1 MVLPRSL
8 VLACV
13 LVCVS
18 VVGQV
23 SKVDAF
29 NVLGCNFNPG
39 DNPESCINGK
49 INEQV
54 NQAKNEMN
62 TKVNDANKKA
72 QEAQRQ
78 ADAARQELQ
87 NSPNLARLRGEQ
99 LMLQSVRTLQLEPL
113 IQCLESN
120 RAFPQ
125 ADLAQ
130 YVARAGS
137 NPGELA
143 KWVLE
148 DLLRHVEG
156 DFDRLMAEEIQ
167 VLRQPS
173 MQAMQRLASPDAAIA
188 KLQRLAERHPA
199 ARCLSQ
205 HIAPRM
211 QMLRQAGQ
219 DLQTIILIRANAMY
233 DAKVKPVVMETIG
246 RGTASLVQLTQRL
259 AQEGTLSAVQTTAP
273 LSAPIGGTGQPA
285 PGTPSPAFGGKPGP
299 SPQSE
304 LPAVL
309 KESPQAGAMTIPP
322 PPQQEK
328 VTQPA
333 GPQDSGQL
341 QQGGRMPA
349 GAVRKRSVDGNE
361 EIAEDANVTSRGLG
375 EYATTNLPT
384 GSEIY
389 TIANGIISRHLL
401 SPTGIAA
408 KATSI
413 RTLAAALPNP
423 QARATALTTVQQQLA
438 PNIQVPVSVY
448 LEIGMEI
455 LRFMGHKFIN
465 SESGELSIKGGF
477 ALPPGGAF
485 MVTQGAQSLS
495 FVKDGFMSIGLGL
508 CGLPPAV
515 AINCSFAKTMAEG
528 AFDYLFV
535 PGVRMATLLAAN
547 TAYDLFIDQ
556 AKEAVMQA
564 RTPQELADRLHRI
577 SGPFAPLAD
586 QIHHEILLQIVDGL
600 VKDTRLAL
608 DQYNAS
614 VRELA
619 DASVRR

>member
-1 MVLPRSL
+1 MRQGRFIIPGLFLAVATFSATALYALDYPSVFGCSL
-8 VLACV
+8 
-13 LVCVS
+13 
-18 VVGQV
+18 
-23 SKVDAF
+23 
-29 NVLGCNFNPG
+29 NPAN
-39 DNPESCINGK
+39 NPEACLN
-49 INEQV
+49 N
-54 NQAKNEMN
+54 
-62 TKVNDANKKA
+62 KVNDINRDAGNKI
-72 QEAQRQ
+72 
-78 ADAARQELQ
+78 ADANNKLKTAEDKLKQLE
-87 NSPNLARLRGEQ
+87 NSPNFARLRGEQ
-99 LMLQSVRTLQLEPL
+99 LMLQSVRNLQLEPL

-143 KWVLE
+143 KWVL
-148 DLLRHVEG
+148 DDIMRQVEG
-156 DFDRLMAEEIQ
+156 DFERLMAEELQ
-167 VLRQPS
+167 ALRQPS
-173 MQAMQRLASPDAAIA
+173 MQAMQRLASPDAAIT
-188 KLQRLAERHPA
+188 KLQRLAERHPG

-205 HIAPRM
+205 HIGPRM
-211 QMLRQAGQ
+211 QALRQAGQ
-219 DLQTIILIRANAMY
+219 DLQTTILARSNSMY
-233 DAKVKPVVMETIG
+233 DTKVKPVVMQTIG

-259 AQEGTLSAVQTTAP
+259 AQEGTLSATPAAP
-273 LSAPIGGTGQPA
+273 PLPIPSGGTGQPA
-285 PGTPSPAFGGKPGP
+285 PGTLPPALSGKPGLP
-299 SPQSE
+299 PQGE

-309 KESPQAGAMTIPP
+309 KQSPQAGAMTIPP

-328 VTQPA
+328 ATQPDA
-333 GPQDSGQL
+333 AQDSGQL

-349 GAVRKRSVDGNE
+349 GAIRKRGLDGE
-361 EIAEDANVTSRGLG
+361 EDLTEESSVTSRGVMD
-375 EYATTNLPT
+375 YASANLPT
-384 GSEIY
+384 ASEIHS
-389 TIANGIISRHLL
+389 IANGIISRHLL
-401 SPTGIAA
+401 NPTGIAA
-408 KATSI
+408 KATAL

-423 QARATALTTVQQQLA
+423 QARTIALATVQQQLA

-465 SESGELSIKGGF
+465 SESGELSIRGGF

-528 AFDYLFV
+528 AFDYVFV
-535 PGVRMATLLAAN
+535 PGVRIATLLAAN
-547 TAYDLFIDQ
+547 TAYDIFIDQ

-577 SGPFAPLAD
+577 AGPFAPLAD
-586 QIHHEILLQIVDGL
+586 QIHHEILLTIVDGL

-608 DQYNAS
+608 DQYNAG

-619 DASVRR
+619 EASARTR

>member
-1 MVLPRSL
+1 
-8 VLACV
+8 
-13 LVCVS
+13 
-18 VVGQV
+18 
-23 SKVDAF
+23 
-29 NVLGCNFNPG
+29 
-39 DNPESCINGK
+39 
-49 INEQV
+49 
-54 NQAKNEMN
+54 
-62 TKVNDANKKA
+62 
-72 QEAQRQ
+72 
-78 ADAARQELQ
+78 
-87 NSPNLARLRGEQ
+87 
-99 LMLQSVRTLQLEPL
+99 
-113 IQCLESN
+113 
-120 RAFPQ
+120 
-125 ADLAQ
+125 
-130 YVARAGS
+130 
-137 NPGELA
+137 
-143 KWVLE
+143 
-148 DLLRHVEG
+148 
-156 DFDRLMAEEIQ
+156 
-167 VLRQPS
+167 
-173 MQAMQRLASPDAAIA
+173 
-188 KLQRLAERHPA
+188 
-199 ARCLSQ
+199 
-205 HIAPRM
+205 
-211 QMLRQAGQ
+211 
-219 DLQTIILIRANAMY
+219 
-233 DAKVKPVVMETIG
+233 
-246 RGTASLVQLTQRL
+246 
-259 AQEGTLSAVQTTAP
+259 
-273 LSAPIGGTGQPA
+273 
-285 PGTPSPAFGGKPGP
+285 
-299 SPQSE
+299 
-304 LPAVL
+304 
-309 KESPQAGAMTIPP
+309 
-322 PPQQEK
+322 
-328 VTQPA
+328 
-333 GPQDSGQL
+333 
-341 QQGGRMPA
+341 MPA

-586 QIHHEILLQIVDGL
+586 QIHHEILLNIVDGL